1 MLWRK
6 LQLDWRYAIGEFS
19 IVVLGV
25 LAALWVE
32 NWNSFR
38 NDRVLERE
46 YLISLLGDF
55 DSDSRSLDNAIRR
68 SEEIAEAQL
77 IVLDAVDRQSFDI
90 SPNRFV
96 DAVYET
102 GLLVFATHSR
112 RTMNDLM
119 STGNLRIIESETVRS
134 DLANFYSRI
143 ENRAQWQQNWREYQV
158 HIGKMLPEIVSWQGR
173 IALSLESNLASAPPW
188 VQQSIE
194 ITEREAKDV
203 LDRLMSHPNA
213 VPAIENMLRIQSVN
227 YQYNYEVKQ
236 QLLRLRD
243 TVQTYSDELEKS

>member
-6 LQLDWRYAIGEFS
+6 LHLNWRYALGEFA

-32 NWNSFR
+32 NWNSYR

-46 YLISLLGDF
+46 YLNSLLGDF
-55 DSDSRSLDNAIRR
+55 DSDSRSLDNTIRR

-77 IVLDAVDRQSFDI
+77 IVLGAADRQSFNI
-90 SPNRFV
+90 SPTQFV
-96 DAVYET
+96 DAVHET

-119 STGNLRIIESETVRS
+119 STGNLRIIESESVRT
-134 DLANFYSRI
+134 DLANFYSGI
-143 ENRAQWQQNWREYQV
+143 ENRAQWQQNWREYQI
-158 HIGKMLPEIVSWQGR
+158 HIGKMLPEIVRWQGR
-173 IALSLESNLASAPPW
+173 ISLSLDPNQASAPPW
-188 VQQSIE
+188 IQPIAE
-194 ITEREAKDV
+194 ITEQEAKDV
-203 LDRLMSHPNA
+203 LDRLISHPDA
-213 VPAIENMLRIQSVN
+213 LPAIENMLRIQSVN

-236 QLLRLRD
+236 QLLHLKD
-243 TVQTYSDELEKS
+243 TVQTYLDELEKS